1 MTVYAT
7 PGQVS
12 FMPRIRK
19 GKPNPGIICKLRT
32 EIHKQSYKIINGN
45 FTSNTAKNKK
55 IKKIEKLGQTHTN
68 IALKGWMLL
77 KVFGKEKKSPLEP
90 KRGKLSKK
98 KTEWEIKRNWVHGR
112 SQSCHYDCAW
122 RLINLL

>member
-12 FMPRIRK
+12 FMPHIRK

-32 EIHKQSYKIINGN
+32 EIHKQSYKIINRN

-55 IKKIEKLGQTHTN
+55 NREVGPNTHKHSPQGLD
-68 IALKGWMLL
+68 A
-77 KVFGKEKKSPLEP
+77 VKSI
-90 KRGKLSKK
+90 
-98 KTEWEIKRNWVHGR
+98 W
-112 SQSCHYDCAW
+112 
-122 RLINLL
+122 